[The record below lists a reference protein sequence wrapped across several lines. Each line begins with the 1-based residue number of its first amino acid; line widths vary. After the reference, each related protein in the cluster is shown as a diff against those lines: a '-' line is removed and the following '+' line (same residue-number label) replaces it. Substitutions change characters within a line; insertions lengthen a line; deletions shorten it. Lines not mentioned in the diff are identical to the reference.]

1 MRDVLSSQVVGPLR
15 TNYIASSFNKRNCS
29 STSKLFLR
37 VGGYICSSLA
47 LVKASGTLATMKELN
62 RDIADRE
69 PTYLNMVLQPTGEAG
84 QSSSPPAP
92 RGEGE
97 CRCEGDD
104 TTTPRP
110 PSRVDWGLTHSPLS
124 FFCLKTCK

>member
-1 MRDVLSSQVVGPLR
+1 MRDVLSSQVAGPLR

-62 RDIADRE
+62 RAIADRE

-97 CRCEGDD
+97 CRCEGYD

-110 PSRVDWGLTHSPLS
+110 PSRVDWGLTVQISIFIIL
-124 FFCLKTCK
+124 